1 MQNCLA
7 IDVAKGKS
15 MVSLI
20 SSCGEVLIDPYEI
33 NHSINDFTNLLNRIK
48 KLKLDNVSVIMEST
62 GIYHRPIERFFLE
75 NNFKVYTINALYSKM
90 YKRNLRKTKT
100 DKLDCISL
108 AELFF
113 TTDFKQYIKPDDL
126 YLNMNALS
134 RQYFALSDLCT
145 NIKNRYK
152 NLIYLCF
159 PEYEIIFKGEMIYG
173 TIALSFIE
181 KYPHA
186 DIISNTRIDALQNFF
201 KKNNFR
207 YWKRKA
213 NIIKEYALKSYPSV
227 NMNDELVSNLSQ
239 LARLIDDYQK
249 EIETIKYKLV
259 FLAKK
264 SKYFES
270 INSIFG
276 IGELTTS
283 IIIAELGEINRF
295 NNIKELTAYCS
306 LDSSIKQ
313 SGRSIDIHGPISK
326 SGNKYLRR
334 ILFVS
339 CLNIV
344 RLSPKCHVQNDIEIY
359 YRKKRNEGKHHYAAT
374 IACTTKL
381 LRKILAL
388 CKQLDK

>member
-1 MQNCLA
+1 MQKCLA

-134 RQYFALSDLCT
+134 RQYFALDELCS
-145 NIKNRYK
+145 NLKNRYK

-159 PEYEIIFKGEMIYG
+159 PEYELIFKKDAIYSE
-173 TIALSFIE
+173 IALSFIE

-201 KKNNFR
+201 KNNNFR

-213 NIIKEYALKSYPSV
+213 NIIKQYALTSYPSV
-227 NMNDELVSNLSQ
+227 SMNDELVSNLSQ
-239 LARLIDDYQK
+239 MSRLINNYQK
-249 EIETIKYKLV
+249 EIETIKYKLII
-259 FLAKK
+259 LSKK
-264 SKYFES
+264 SKYFEP

-276 IGELTTS
+276 IGEFTAS
-283 IIIAELGEINRF
+283 ILIAEFGDINRF
-295 NNIKELTAYCS
+295 NNIKELTAYCG
-306 LDSSIKQ
+306 LDPSIKQ

-326 SGNKYLRR
+326 SGNKYLRK

-339 CLNIV
+339 CLNMV
-344 RLSPKCHVQNDIEIY
+344 RLSPKCHIENDIEIY
-359 YRKKRNEGKHHYAAT
+359 YRKKRNEGKHHYAAI